1 MFQCSFM
8 FIPRARDDE
17 FFLLDNAIASYAES
31 LSGFLGSQSWFSE
44 DKKKINAVYYFE
56 TMEAVRTFAR
66 FPTHQEAKE
75 KYAQWYDGYQ
85 VVISEVQAT
94 YGDGKMDHITR

>member
-1 MFQCSFM
+1 M

-31 LSGFLGSQSWFSE
+31 LSGFLGSESWFSE

-56 TMEAVRTFAR
+56 TM
-66 FPTHQEAKE
+66 
-75 KYAQWYDGYQ
+75 
-85 VVISEVQAT
+85 
-94 YGDGKMDHITR
+94 

>member
-1 MFQCSFM
+1 M

-31 LSGFLGSQSWFSE
+31 LSCFLGSESWFSE

-56 TMEAVRTFAR
+56 TMEVVRTFAR

>member
-1 MFQCSFM
+1 M
-8 FIPRARDDE
+8 AT
-17 FFLLDNAIASYAES
+17 
-31 LSGFLGSQSWFSE
+31 FS
-44 DKKKINAVYYFE
+44 
-56 TMEAVRTFAR
+56 R
-66 FPTHQEAKE
+66 FPAHHEAKE

>member
-1 MFQCSFM
+1 
-8 FIPRARDDE
+8 
-17 FFLLDNAIASYAES
+17 
-31 LSGFLGSQSWFSE
+31 
-44 DKKKINAVYYFE
+44 
-56 TMEAVRTFAR
+56 MEAVATFSR
-66 FPTHQEAKE
+66 FPAHHEAKE

>member
-31 LSGFLGSQSWFSE
+31 LSGFLGSESWFSE
-44 DKKKINAVYYFE
+44 DKKKINQ
-56 TMEAVRTFAR
+56 AR
-66 FPTHQEAKE
+66 QAKE
-75 KYAQWYDGYQ
+75 KSAAAAAAG
-85 VVISEVQAT
+85 EA
-94 YGDGKMDHITR
+94 R